1 MFTVIYPVTGPL
13 VVRAG
18 TEDVLGN
25 IDGHSSLSLSIL
37 LTLIPPF
44 LFSAE
49 FPEQLPDMTLN
60 REVSGSDVTVMHFPT
75 PGPVQQSPRE
85 PIWLPPPETLV
96 VDPGSPLLLSP
107 FAAAISPVAGGA
119 GHGPRNPEPGRVII
133 QVAPEPELL
142 ASAIQPAIRPPFT
155 PNWAAAGSLPR
166 GAGYYPAPLAT
177 TPVQMT
183 SMSTTASSVSQA
195 VQGGVAPQAP
205 PPVAQ
210 VGPSVLPS
218 NSEPLALWL
227 SEDLGVAPAQNR
239 GPRED
244 SCSSQSVYQNFRRW
258 QRYKPLAQIYLPQA
272 SDTAALACFFIPVLR
287 SLGRLEPTMTVEEGL
302 QRAMRE
308 WQCTSNYE
316 RMEYYDM
323 AAKFMEFEAEEEMQ
337 AAMLQCSHGEQG
349 LQSPTTPMPE
359 LQGAPLPAVGQQP
372 VCVPRNAGPQAVP
385 QIRTDEQQ
393 LPRTQA
399 PPEIPPEAVQEY
411 IDIMNELL
419 KGPALE
425 EVRNEQEEEAQ
436 PWSNSNV
443 LSYVDELC
451 SQENFVTQAE
461 TIIQPRFLDH
471 LLSPDPQLDISALAE
486 ELEGVEGLIPSQ
498 LADEH
503 RPALHEDQA
512 GKAMTPKDSSA
523 EEIAAD
529 HGALSPTQA
538 HRRGASNVTC
548 VPSSRSGHPSRPIP
562 PKASLVALPTLE
574 SRADH
579 FLGQDPPGMIMPGS
593 SEGSSEEKALS
604 SLASLLASQ
613 QSLEPCGVPL
623 SPAPAPGPQS
633 TRSRARPR
641 TRLPSRRAIHTSGP
655 NSASSLNQ
663 GSGPTEQTPKPEAPP
678 RMQGVYRVTFV
689 PDSPTLSPRKRAL
702 SSSPARATGPCCPR
716 GREGLRPH
724 PPQRRAFQLPGPT
737 AAPSKRRRVCVGS
750 ESPPAEQT
758 PRSEKT
764 RIQYRGVTVEL
775 DGHTLPLDR
784 LQPVVVLRRIK
795 IPGLP

>member
-1 MFTVIYPVTGPL
+1 MFTVIYPITGPL

-25 IDGHSSLSLSIL
+25 IDGHSSLSLSII

-60 REVSGSDVTVMHFPT
+60 RGVSGSDVTVMHFPT

-85 PIWLPPPETLV
+85 PIRLPPPETLV

-119 GHGPRNPEPGRVII
+119 GHGPHNPEPGRVII

-166 GAGYYPAPLAT
+166 GVGYYPAPLAT

-218 NSEPLALWL
+218 NSEPLALWIC
-227 SEDLGVAPAQNR
+227 EDIGVAPAPNR
-239 GPRED
+239 GPREY
-244 SCSSQSVYQNFRRW
+244 SCSSQSIYQNFRRW
-258 QRYKPLAQIYLPQA
+258 QRYKPLAQNYLHHTP
-272 SDTAALACFFIPVLR
+272 DTEALACFFIPVLR
-287 SLGRLEPTMTVEEGL
+287 SLGRLQPTMTLEEGL
-302 QRAMRE
+302 ERAMRE
-308 WQCTSNYE
+308 WQCTNNYE
-316 RMEYYDM
+316 RMNYYDM

-337 AAMLQCSHGEQG
+337 ASMLQRSHGEQG
-349 LQSPTTPMPE
+349 LQSATTPMPE
-359 LQGAPLPAVGQQP
+359 LQRASLAAVGQQP
-372 VCVPRNAGPQAVP
+372 VCASVAALP
-385 QIRTDEQQ
+385 QIHTDEQQ

-399 PPEIPPEAVQEY
+399 SPEIPPEAVQEY

-425 EVRNEQEEEAQ
+425 EARNEQEEEAQ
-436 PWSNSNV
+436 PWSDSNI

-461 TIIQPRFLDH
+461 TIIQPHFLDH

-486 ELEGVEGLIPSQ
+486 ELEGVDGRIPSQ

-503 RPALHEDQA
+503 RQALHEDQA

-538 HRRGASNVTC
+538 HRLGASNVTC
-548 VPSSRSGHPSRPIP
+548 VPTSRCGHPSRPIP
-562 PKASLVALPTLE
+562 PKVSLVALPTQE

-579 FLGQDPPGMIMPGS
+579 ILGQDPPGMIMPVS
-593 SEGSSEEKALS
+593 TEGSSEEKALS

-623 SPAPAPGPQS
+623 SLALAPGPQS
-633 TRSRARPR
+633 TRSRACPR
-641 TRLPSRRAIHTSGP
+641 TRLPSRRAVHTSGP
-655 NSASSLNQ
+655 NSASSLSQ
-663 GSGPTEQTPKPEAPP
+663 GSGSTEQTPKPEAPP
-678 RMQGVYRVTFV
+678 RMQGVYKVTFV
-689 PDSPTLSPRKRAL
+689 PDSPTLSPKKRAL

-716 GREGLRPH
+716 GQGREGLRPH
-724 PPQRRAFQLPGPT
+724 PPQRRAFQHPGPT

-750 ESPPAEQT
+750 ESRPAEQT
-758 PRSEKT
+758 PRSERT

>member
-1 MFTVIYPVTGPL
+1 ML
-13 VVRAG
+13 VV
-18 TEDVLGN
+18 
-25 IDGHSSLSLSIL
+25 H
-37 LTLIPPF
+37 PPK
-44 LFSAE
+44 

-60 REVSGSDVTVMHFPT
+60 RGVSGSDVTVMHFPT
-75 PGPVQQSPRE
+75 PGPVQQSPGE
-85 PIWLPPPETLV
+85 PIRLPPPETLV
-96 VDPGSPLLLSP
+96 VNPGSPLLVSP
-107 FAAAISPVAGGA
+107 FAATISPVAGGA
-119 GHGPRNPEPGRVII
+119 GHGPLNPEPGRVII
-133 QVAPEPELL
+133 QVAPEAELL
-142 ASAIQPAIRPPFT
+142 APAIQPAIRLPFT

-195 VQGGVAPQAP
+195 VQGGVAPRAP

-218 NSEPLALWL
+218 NSEPLALWIC
-227 SEDLGVAPAQNR
+227 EDIGMAPAPNR

-244 SCSSQSVYQNFRRW
+244 FCSSQSVYQNFRRW
-258 QRYKPLAQIYLPQA
+258 QRYKPLAQNFLHHTP
-272 SDTAALACFFIPVLR
+272 DTEALACFFIPVLR
-287 SLGRLEPTMTVEEGL
+287 SLGRLQPTITLEEGL
-302 QRAMRE
+302 ERAMQE
-308 WQCTSNYE
+308 WQCTNNYA

-337 AAMLQCSHGEQG
+337 ASMLQCSHGEQG
-349 LQSPTTPMPE
+349 LQSATTPMPE
-359 LQGAPLPAVGQQP
+359 LQRAPLPAVGQQP
-372 VCVPRNAGPQAVP
+372 VCVPRNAGPQAMD
-385 QIRTDEQQ
+385 DEQQ

-399 PPEIPPEAVQEY
+399 SPEIPPEAVQEY
-411 IDIMNELL
+411 IDIMNELP

-425 EVRNEQEEEAQ
+425 EARIEQEEEAQ

-461 TIIQPRFLDH
+461 TIIQPCFLDH

-486 ELEGVEGLIPSQ
+486 ELEGVDGLIPSQ

-503 RPALHEDQA
+503 RQALHEDQA

-538 HRRGASNVTC
+538 PRRGASNVTC
-548 VPSSRSGHPSRPIP
+548 VPTSGSGHLSRPIP
-562 PKASLVALPTLE
+562 PKASLVALPALE
-574 SRADH
+574 SRAAH

-593 SEGSSEEKALS
+593 SEGSSEEKELS
-604 SLASLLASQ
+604 SQASLLASQ
-613 QSLEPCGVPL
+613 QSLEPCSVPL

-633 TRSRARPR
+633 TRSPARPR
-641 TRLPSRRAIHTSGP
+641 TRRPSRRAIHTSGP

-678 RMQGVYRVTFV
+678 RMPGVYKVTFV
-689 PDSPTLSPRKRAL
+689 PDSPTLSPKKRAL

-716 GREGLRPH
+716 GQGREGLRPH
-724 PPQRRAFQLPGPT
+724 PPQRRAFQHPGPT
-737 AAPSKRRRVCVGS
+737 AAPSKRRRVGVGS
-750 ESPPAEQT
+750 ESRPAEQT
-758 PRSEKT
+758 PRSERT